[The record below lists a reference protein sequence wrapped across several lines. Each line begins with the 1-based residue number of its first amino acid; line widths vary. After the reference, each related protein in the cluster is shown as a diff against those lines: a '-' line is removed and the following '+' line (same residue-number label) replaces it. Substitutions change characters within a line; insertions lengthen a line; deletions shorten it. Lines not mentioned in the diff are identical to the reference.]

1 MTDLNDVTPLP
12 QLKGAQ
18 LLEQLVVDELR
29 RRQRSRG
36 NKSLLWPFPP
46 CPVCGQHVDAQA
58 FTLGVDDFDDRV
70 LRNDPCGHRVKCS
83 MKAVAQLVDQAQV
96 LADEREAGPVAGGK
110 PAQAATEATEPAA
123 EDSELESLRREV
135 AAARRFAAEMREFCS
150 PHGVAADYA
159 DRLIE
164 AMDRAKEEGR

>member
-1 MTDLNDVTPLP
+1 MNDLNDVTPLP

-18 LLEQLVVDELR
+18 LLEQLVIDELR

-36 NKSLLWPFPP
+36 NKLLLWPFPP

-70 LRNDPCGHRVKCS
+70 LRNDPCGHRLKCS

-96 LADEREAGPVAGGK
+96 LADEREARPVAGGK
-110 PAQAATEATEPAA
+110 PAEAATEATEPAV

-135 AAARRFAAEMREFCS
+135 AAARQFAAEMREFCS
-150 PHGVAADYA
+150 PPDVGADWA
-159 DRLIE
+159 DRLLD
-164 AMDRAKEEGR
+164 AMDRVQGEQG